1 MCVFMYICI
10 YTNMYIYIYV
20 YHAYVNIC
28 INMYIYIHIFFIV
41 HYEYVFL
48 SGKLKKPLDIF
59 DRHDRLL
66 DCSMC
71 VLLVAQMV
79 LKKCIPCD
87 Q

>member
-1 MCVFMYICI
+1 MCIYVYMYIYKYVYIYICI
-10 YTNMYIYIYV
+10 SCLCKYMYKYVYIY
-20 YHAYVNIC
+20 
-28 INMYIYIHIFFIV
+28 IFFIV

-71 VLLVAQMV
+71 VLLVAKMV